1 MKKVISGAE
10 MIKSLCEAGI
20 LSNIDENVGIKKV
33 EILAENNGEA
43 VVTIIYVR
51 FDENRPTNQS

>member
-1 MKKVISGAE
+1 MKKVISGSE
-10 MIKSLCEAGI
+10 MIRSLCEAGI

>member
-1 MKKVISGAE
+1 MKKVISGSE

>member
-1 MKKVISGAE
+1 